1 MNPCGIAAGSG
12 NSIFVADLGNSRIEK
27 FITAFAPVVVPI
39 PGYVHAPT
47 DPDHDG
53 IYEDLN
59 GNGETDFDDVV
70 ALFKHMD
77 WIETNEPVS
86 AFDFNGNGSLDFDD
100 IIRLFRE
107 V

>member
-1 MNPCGIAAGSG
+1 
-12 NSIFVADLGNSRIEK
+12 
-27 FITAFAPVVVPI
+27 
-39 PGYVHAPT
+39 
-47 DPDHDG
+47 
-53 IYEDLN
+53 
-59 GNGETDFDDVV
+59 
-70 ALFKHMD
+70 MD